1 MKKIMTFILQIVLS
15 AALSA
20 GVNLIGFAIMG
31 IRDMAMFLWSYLM
44 VSILIALF
52 MGAFD
57 YEPKRKA
64 RHMSIED
71 VTRERRN
78 AA

>member
-1 MKKIMTFILQIVLS
+1 MKKFMTFILQIVLS

-20 GVNLIGFAIMG
+20 GVNLIGFAILG

-44 VSILIALF
+44 LSILIALF
-52 MGAFD
+52 MGSFD
-57 YEPKRKA
+57 YDERKA
-64 RHMSIED
+64 KHMSIKD
-71 VTRERRN
+71 AFRERR